1 MHRGFR
7 TLDTEYR
14 VFSKLLDTMGIAF
27 CVFDADD
34 RTVSWNQSFLRYFPE
49 HDGAMYVGEHYG
61 DNLRR
66 FYMGR
71 LGADKR
77 EHLERY
83 VTEGVMRARTQAR
96 PYVFEHM
103 NRWFRV
109 SSMPEPGGGR
119 IRIWHKLSDAEA
131 RQSIEE
137 SPEPAPENLPLLP
150 WSDAMTM
157 LQNLGEGATLF
168 DAERRIVGANDRF
181 LETYRIGSAASV
193 LGRTLW
199 EVVDALWQASGNPSE
214 RALYDDDLDLAR
226 NIGMDHTG
234 DAIELVLPGER
245 WTRVNLNR
253 TSSGQTYALHWDV
266 SAGKKHEL
274 ELRLAERR
282 ARESEAQLRSLA
294 AELSIESARA
304 RENEQRTRDVF
315 IRSGMPTLLAAPDGS
330 LIDANDA
337 LCELLNHSRAAL
349 LRLRMADIIER
360 QAAEAVLDN
369 LLAPRVAPQAGSHL
383 YDVEAPFY
391 RSDGSAG
398 VSQFFFAAVFDAD
411 GTCHHIVGHMLD
423 VTQRKSDERARELV
437 VTALRR
443 EASRDELTGL
453 INRRQL
459 EIEIQALVR
468 QPGGHG
474 LLFIDL
480 DGFKLV
486 NDRAGH
492 AYGDVVLRQVAG
504 LLRRTV
510 RGSDTVGRLGG
521 DEFVVLLHDCDPDR
535 VAAVADNLVRVLGR
549 SEFGVAERLYR
560 VGASV
565 GVRIFGAVVETM
577 EDVLRDADA
586 ACYRAK
592 NNGRNR
598 VELHSAS

>member
-7 TLDTEYR
+7 SVDTEFR
-14 VFSKLLDTMGIAF
+14 LFSNLLDTMGIAF

-34 RTVSWNQSFLRYFPE
+34 RTVLWNQSFLRYFPE
-49 HDGAMYVGEHYG
+49 HDGAMFVGEHYG
-61 DNLRR
+61 ENLRR
-66 FYMGR
+66 FYLGR
-71 LGADKR
+71 LGPD
-77 EHLERY
+77 ESLNLERY
-83 VTEGVMRARTQAR
+83 VTEGVIRARTQTR
-96 PYVFEHM
+96 PYVFEHRH
-103 NRWFRV
+103 RWFRV
-109 SSMPEPGGGR
+109 SSLPEPSGGR
-119 IRIWHKLSDAEA
+119 VRIWNKLSAAEA
-131 RQSIEE
+131 QLSIGE
-137 SPEPAPENLPLLP
+137 SPERAPENLPLLP
-150 WSDAMTM
+150 WSDVMTL
-157 LQNLGEGATLF
+157 LQNLGEGATLL
-168 DAERRIVGANDRF
+168 DEQSRIVGANDRF
-181 LETYRIGSAASV
+181 LETYGIGSEASV
-193 LGRTLW
+193 TGRTLW

-226 NIGMDHTG
+226 HIGIDYTG
-234 DAIELVLPGER
+234 DAIELALPGDR

-253 TSSGQTYALHWDV
+253 TASGQTYALHWDV
-266 SAGKKHEL
+266 SVGKQHEL
-274 ELRLAERR
+274 ELRLTERR

-294 AELSIESARA
+294 AELRIESARA

-315 IRSGMPTLLAAPDGS
+315 TRSGMPTLLAAPDGR

-337 LCELLNHSRAAL
+337 LCELLNHGRDAL
-349 LRLRMADIIER
+349 LCLRLTDIIDR
-360 QAAEAVLDN
+360 QAALVVLDQ
-369 LLAPRVAPQAGSHL
+369 LLAPRPPPKAGSHL

-391 RSDGSAG
+391 RKDGSAG
-398 VSQFFFAAVFDAD
+398 ICQFFCAAVFDGD
-411 GTCHHIVGHMLD
+411 GTCHHIVGHLLD
-423 VTQRKSDERARELV
+423 VTQRKSDEQARELV

-459 EIEIQALVR
+459 EIEMQALVR
-468 QPGGHG
+468 VPGEHG

-521 DEFVVLLHDCDPDR
+521 DEFVVLLRDCDPDR
-535 VAAVADNLVRVLGR
+535 VAAVAGNLVRVLGR
-549 SEFGVAERLYR
+549 SEFGLAERLYR

-565 GVRIFGAVVETM
+565 GVRTFGGCLETM
-577 EDVLRDADA
+577 DDILKDADA

-592 NNGRNR
+592 HKGRNR
-598 VELHSAS
+598 VELHPGE